1 MEIFDD
7 LVAEQDRL
15 EVILFGL
22 DEARWQAPSA
32 AAGWTVADV
41 VLHLAQTEEMVVAT
55 AAGEETRS
63 RWAGDAETLDE
74 AMDRRVRAER
84 GPGAVVFARWRA
96 ARGASV
102 PAMRQADPERALAW
116 ADASLKP
123 KTLATTR
130 LAEHWAHGLDITEPL
145 EIPYPDTN
153 RLWHVA
159 WLAHSSLPYAFELA
173 GKEPGDVFCELTA
186 PDHARWQYGPAAA
199 DSTITGSAGAFCRV
213 GARRLPADA
222 SGLETTGPYGRVAL
236 RVLRIYAG

>member
-1 MEIFDD
+1 VEIFED
-7 LVAEQDRL
+7 LVGEQDRL
-15 EVILFGL
+15 DVILSGL
-22 DEARWQAPSA
+22 DDAQWQARSA

-41 VLHLAQTEEMVVAT
+41 VLHLAQTEETVMAT

-84 GPGAVVFARWRA
+84 APGTVVFGRWRA

-102 PAMRQADPERALAW
+102 PALRKADPQRPLEW

-145 EIPYPDTN
+145 AIPFPDTN

-159 WLAHSSLPYAFELA
+159 WLAHSSLPYAFNFA
-173 GKEPGDVFCELTA
+173 GKEPHDVFCELTA
-186 PDHARWQYGPAAA
+186 SNNATWRYGPAEA
-199 DSTITGSAGAFCRV
+199 DSRITGSASAFCRV
-213 GARRLPADA
+213 AARRLPAEA
-222 SGLETTGPYGRVAL
+222 SGLKATGPYGSGAL
-236 RVLRIYAG
+236 QVLRTYAG